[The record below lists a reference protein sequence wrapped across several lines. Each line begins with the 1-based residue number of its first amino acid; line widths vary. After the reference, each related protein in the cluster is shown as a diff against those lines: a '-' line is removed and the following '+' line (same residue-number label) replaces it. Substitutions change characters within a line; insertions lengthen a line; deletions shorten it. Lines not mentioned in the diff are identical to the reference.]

1 MSEAGVMSSIARL
14 ALLREAWYQAKSK
27 ISGHAELISAILT
40 SMRTLPPLSEL
51 RAFDAAARHLSFKKA
66 ADELGLTP
74 TAISHQIKL
83 LEHYCGQPLFRR
95 RPRPLILTGTGNTL
109 FAVIRSGLD
118 SFSNAFQSLREAADN
133 RPLKVSTTNAVACRW
148 LVPRLREWSNA
159 YPSSAL
165 EVIGTDDV
173 MDLAAGEAD
182 VAIRYASRLPTG
194 LIVHE
199 LFRDRFFPV
208 CSPDLLRDCRPLRR
222 ASDLL
227 RFQFIHCLWPSW
239 NLEAPT
245 WRRWSLMARRSD
257 PEFPEV
263 GETGAMNFR
272 EELHAI
278 EAVLAG
284 QGISILSDVVVARE
298 LAAGQL
304 VKALDLSIP
313 GLGFYLVHV
322 PGHPRQAVIEAFL
335 SWMTSEEPRLTVNLT

>member
-1 MSEAGVMSSIARL
+1 MSEADEMNSIARL

-27 ISGHAELISAILT
+27 ISGHAELISAILAA
-40 SMRTLPPLSEL
+40 MRTLPPLSEL

-83 LEHYCGQPLFRR
+83 LERYCGQPLFRR
-95 RPRPLILTGTGNTL
+95 RPRPLTLTGTGNSL
-109 FAVIRSGLD
+109 FAVVRNGLD
-118 SFSNAFQSLREAADN
+118 SFSNAFLTVREAADR
-133 RPLKVSTTNAVACRW
+133 RPLKVSTTNAFACRW

-159 YPSSAL
+159 YPNWAL

-173 MDLAAGEAD
+173 LDLTAGEAD
-182 VAIRYASRLPTG
+182 VAIRYASRPPTG
-194 LIVHE
+194 LVVHE

-208 CSPDLLRDCRPLRR
+208 CSPSLLRDSSPLRHP
-222 ASDLL
+222 SDLL
-227 RFQFIHCLWPSW
+227 RFPFIHCLWPSW

-245 WRRWSLMARRSD
+245 WRRWSLMARHLD
-257 PEFPEV
+257 PEFPEI

-284 QGISILSDVVVARE
+284 QGVSILSDVVVSRE

-304 VKALDLSIP
+304 VKALDLPIP
-313 GLGFYLVHV
+313 GLGFYLVHTS
-322 PGHPRQAVIEAFL
+322 GHPRQAMIETFL
-335 SWMTSEEPRLTVNLT
+335 AWMTLKQPRKATG